1 MKTLKN
7 PGKILLVTLLFAFVI
22 NYSNAQDNTEEQL
35 IQGTWT
41 FSDSPNTKWQF
52 KDDGKCYDYLDGIL
66 LDTYTYTI
74 VEEKLAN
81 GKTGESVLSLVNTN
95 NPDETYLYTIDK
107 LNGGKLWLEY
117 EVGFRDKYI
126 SFKRQEDEEPGEL
139 TAR

>member
-7 PGKILLVTLLFAFVI
+7 PGKILLVTLLLVFVI
-22 NYSNAQDNTEEQL
+22 NYSNAQDNTEEKL
-35 IQGTWT
+35 IQGTWS

-66 LDTYTYTI
+66 LDTYTYSI
-74 VEEKLAN
+74 IEEKLEN
-81 GKTGESVLSLVNTN
+81 GKTGESVLTLVNTN

-107 LNGGKLWLEY
+107 LNTGKLWLEY

-126 SFKRQEDEEPGEL
+126 SFKRQEEETGEV

>member
-1 MKTLKN
+1 MKTLKK
-7 PGKILLVTLLFAFVI
+7 PSKILLVMLLFAFVI
-22 NYSNAQDNTEEQL
+22 NYSNAQKNTEEQL
-35 IQGTWT
+35 IKGTWT
-41 FSDSPNTKWQF
+41 FSDSPNTQWQF

-74 VEEKLAN
+74 IEEKLEN
-81 GKTGESVLSLVNTN
+81 GKTGESVLTLVNTN

-107 LNGGKLWLEY
+107 LNTGKLWLEY

-126 SFKRQEDEEPGEL
+126 SFKRQEEETGEV

>member
-1 MKTLKN
+1 MKTLKRTS
-7 PGKILLVTLLFAFVI
+7 KIILASLLLIVTYSYTFA
-22 NYSNAQDNTEEQL
+22 QENTEDKL

-52 KDDGKCYDYLDGIL
+52 KNDGKCYDYLDGIL
-66 LDTYTYTI
+66 LDTYTYSI
-74 VEEKLAN
+74 VEEKLEN
-81 GKTGESVLSLVNTN
+81 GKTGESVLALVNTN

-107 LNGGKLWLEY
+107 LNTGKLWLEY

-126 SFKRQEDEEPGEL
+126 SFKRQEEETGEV

>member
-1 MKTLKN
+1 MKILKN
-7 PGKILLVTLLFAFVI
+7 PGKILLVTLLLVFVI
-22 NYSNAQDNTEEQL
+22 NYSNAQDNTEEKL
-35 IQGTWT
+35 IQGTWS

-66 LDTYTYTI
+66 LDTYTYSI
-74 VEEKLAN
+74 IEEKLEN
-81 GKTGESVLSLVNTN
+81 GKTGESVLTLVNTN

-107 LNGGKLWLEY
+107 LNTGKLWLEY

-126 SFKRQEDEEPGEL
+126 SFKRQEEETGEV

>member
-1 MKTLKN
+1 MKILKN
-7 PGKILLVTLLFAFVI
+7 PGKILLVTLLLVFVI
-22 NYSNAQDNTEEQL
+22 NYSNAQDNTEEKL
-35 IQGTWT
+35 IQGTWS

-66 LDTYTYTI
+66 LDTYTYSI
-74 VEEKLAN
+74 VEEKLEN
-81 GKTGESVLSLVNTN
+81 GKTGESVLTLVNTN

-107 LNGGKLWLEY
+107 LNTGKLWLEY

-126 SFKRQEDEEPGEL
+126 SFKRQDEETGEV

>member
-7 PGKILLVTLLFAFVI
+7 PGKILLVTLLLVFVI
-22 NYSNAQDNTEEQL
+22 NYSNAQDNTEEKL
-35 IQGTWT
+35 IQGTWS

-66 LDTYTYTI
+66 LDTYTYSI
-74 VEEKLAN
+74 VEEKLEN
-81 GKTGESVLSLVNTN
+81 GKTGESVLTLVNTN

-107 LNGGKLWLEY
+107 LNTGKLWLEY

-126 SFKRQEDEEPGEL
+126 SFKRQEEETGEV

>member
-7 PGKILLVTLLFAFVI
+7 PSKILLVTLLLVFVI
-22 NYSNAQDNTEEQL
+22 NYSNAQDNTEEKL
-35 IQGTWT
+35 IQGTWS

-66 LDTYTYTI
+66 LDTYTYSI
-74 VEEKLAN
+74 IEEKLEN
-81 GKTGESVLSLVNTN
+81 GKTGESVLTLVNTN

-107 LNGGKLWLEY
+107 LNTGKLWLEY

-126 SFKRQEDEEPGEL
+126 SFKRQEEETGEV
-139 TAR
+139 TTR